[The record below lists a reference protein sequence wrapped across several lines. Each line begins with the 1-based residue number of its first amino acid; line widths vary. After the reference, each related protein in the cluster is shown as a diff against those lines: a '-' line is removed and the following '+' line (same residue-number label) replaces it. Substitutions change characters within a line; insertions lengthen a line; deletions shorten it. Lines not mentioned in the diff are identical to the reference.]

1 MQRRPDV
8 YVELALIA
16 LRKVPRFL
24 ALRSRS
30 AYPADDMCQSAVDR
44 QLEIAGDALAQLQ
57 ETAQNVFGRV
67 SQCEL
72 IVAFRNVRAHGY
84 ATLDHSKVYEAA
96 TFHTIELTQ
105 SLESL
110 LNEFPD
116 TDD

>member
-24 ALRSRS
+24 AQRSRS
-30 AYPADDMCQSAVDR
+30 AYLADDMCQSAVER
-44 QLEIAGDALAQLQ
+44 QLEIAGAALAQLKKAAP
-57 ETAQNVFGRV
+57 TVFGRV
-67 SQCEL
+67 SQGEL
-72 IVAFRNVRAHGY
+72 IVAFRNLLAHGY

-96 TFHTIELTQ
+96 TFHTLELTQ